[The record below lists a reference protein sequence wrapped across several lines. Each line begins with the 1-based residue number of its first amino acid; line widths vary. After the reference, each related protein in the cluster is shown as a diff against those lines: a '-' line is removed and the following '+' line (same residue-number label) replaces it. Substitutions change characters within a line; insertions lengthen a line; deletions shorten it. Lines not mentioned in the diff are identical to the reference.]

1 LTRVQR
7 FTLLKGIHD
16 MESRIED
23 EPRWP
28 PALAILV
35 VLFVM
40 IVLPHHVV
48 VMPVWVSRL
57 AGVAVLVPMAAVAL
71 TTANTRWL
79 RIERTIII
87 LAAVVYIAN
96 TSVELADMIGI
107 ITLHPPE
114 SRAISL
120 LSSSVA
126 IWVANILTF
135 SLLYWQ
141 IDRGGP
147 YARAST
153 LRVKPDWLFPQ
164 ATLPEDVPPD
174 WRPLF
179 LDYLSLGYTTA
190 TAFSPTDVLPL
201 TRRAKM
207 LMMLESTISLLTIV
221 LVAARAVN
229 VIP

>member
-1 LTRVQR
+1 MASRV
-7 FTLLKGIHD
+7 KD
-16 MESRIED
+16 ES
-23 EPRWP
+23 RWP
-28 PALAILV
+28 PALAILA
-35 VLFVM
+35 VLFLM
-40 IVLPHHVV
+40 TVLPHHVV

-57 AGVAVLVPMAAVAL
+57 AGLVVLVPMAAIAL
-71 TTANTRWL
+71 TAANTRWL
-79 RIERTIII
+79 RIERTMIMF
-87 LAAVVYIAN
+87 AAVAYVAN
-96 TSVELADMIGI
+96 TIVELADMVGI

-114 SRAISL
+114 SRGISL

-126 IWVANILTF
+126 IWVANVLTF

-147 YARAST
+147 YARASG
-153 LRVKPDWLFPQ
+153 LRLKPDWFFPQ
-164 ATLPEDVPPD
+164 AGIPEDIPPD

-179 LDYLSLGYTTA
+179 LDYLFLGYNTA

-207 LMMLESTISLLTIV
+207 LMMLESTISLLTLV

-229 VIP
+229 VLP